1 MYNLKECVKK
11 WKFNTFHFFIFLGLV
26 HNNHSQ
32 YHYHQEYVKQKT
44 IYCFAYCA
52 GLLKES
58 TRTVSGAFLYI
69 YQLIVP
75 LYPVPPPLS
84 ISQLP
89 SGSPKSHVCPGSK
102 LSNHA
107 WYASSSSSSCDLAS
121 LELLPVFVS

>member
-32 YHYHQEYVKQKT
+32 YHYHQEYVKQKSN
-44 IYCFAYCA
+44 ILFSLCVK
-52 GLLKES
+52 KELVLTS
-58 TRTVSGAFLYI
+58 SFFMV
-69 YQLIVP
+69 YQLNEP
-75 LYPVPPPLS
+75 LYPVPSANSP
-84 ISQLP
+84 LP